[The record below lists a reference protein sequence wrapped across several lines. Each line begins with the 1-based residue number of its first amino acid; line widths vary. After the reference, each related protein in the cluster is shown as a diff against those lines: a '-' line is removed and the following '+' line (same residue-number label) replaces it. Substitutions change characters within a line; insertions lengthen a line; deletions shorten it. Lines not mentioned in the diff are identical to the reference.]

1 MKEES
6 IMQVDVDGDYITVTM
21 TGTSFRSTYFEA
33 PDSPGLM
40 QSDPITVDAGTTSS
54 RNQFLALAW
63 IAAHKKAREL
73 GWLV

>member
-1 MKEES
+1 
-6 IMQVDVDGDYITVTM
+6 M